1 MELLVPKKIT
11 WHFKSFIR
19 FAGPVGDCAIMLAVQ
34 RINRKHPN
42 KTNQQKE
49 TQVK

>member
-1 MELLVPKKIT
+1 MELFYCQKIT

-34 RINRKHPN
+34 RKTENIPIKQTNKKKH
-42 KTNQQKE
+42 K
-49 TQVK
+49 